1 PETCFDS
8 LCSNLDL
15 SDLVHLS
22 RANKRSLQ
30 KVKMYSRI
38 AFQPHR
44 ALQNFFRAS
53 CVEGLLHVMSRT
65 GTIISGRAALLFF
78 TRDILMDCALNLYT
92 ERHHAEEVFRFL
104 SEHSYA
110 YCARDGQ
117 NDDLAQAFSDA
128 SSVGNRILDIDHI
141 NNTVIDTFSFNR
153 SVPDNTVSTVIRVT
167 VVRFCAIHTVL
178 SFHTTALMNII
189 THRAAY
195 SLYPRATFLHKV
207 GISFVSS
214 ESEVSTDMRLGPEWT
229 MRSSLTHVDLNKTAF
244 GGEFA
249 TFWRYIGGSQTWT
262 INFTERRARTF
273 ER

>member
-1 PETCFDS
+1 
-8 LCSNLDL
+8 
-15 SDLVHLS
+15 
-22 RANKRSLQ
+22 
-30 KVKMYSRI
+30 MYSRI

-53 CVEGLLHVMSRT
+53 CVEELLHVMSRT

-78 TRDILMDCALNLYT
+78 TRDTLMDCALNLYT
-92 ERHHAEEVFRFL
+92 ECHHAEEVFRFL

-153 SVPDNTVSTVIRVT
+153 SVPDNTVGPVIRVT

-178 SFHTTALMNII
+178 SFHTSKKSFLI
-189 THRAAY
+189 
-195 SLYPRATFLHKV
+195 SL
-207 GISFVSS
+207 I
-214 ESEVSTDMRLGPEWT
+214 
-229 MRSSLTHVDLNKTAF
+229 SLTPV
-244 GGEFA
+244 
-249 TFWRYIGGSQTWT
+249 SQPLS
-262 INFTERRARTF
+262 
-273 ER
+273 